1 MILTKAEL
9 IEENQERINANI
21 DDIKAVIDSSANLMI
36 ISSKMPFEFLDAGK
50 NFEEHLIIHG
60 GTADKFLITTTWED
74 ADGQTHTKEQMGSL

>member
-1 MILTKAEL
+1 
-9 IEENQERINANI
+9 
-21 DDIKAVIDSSANLMI
+21 MI